1 MKSLIALIK
10 VSLNSSFG
18 ISAFLYKCRKNK
30 KTIGLAVAFVALMA
44 VSFAPLLYLYFSFL
58 DILYQQASM
67 LGQGHVVLG
76 LATVISQIFVLV
88 FGVYYLMSNFYF
100 SQDLSILVPL
110 PLRPGTVLTAKF
122 ITVIVSEWLTTASI
136 AIPAIVIYG
145 IRAQTGILFWLMS
158 LVIFLVLPVIPIV
171 IGAVFVIV
179 LMRFTNLSRN
189 KDLLRVL
196 GIVVMLVI
204 IFGSQYFLTQ
214 LPSGNEEE
222 FFYKVLTDPDGLI
235 YVVSKRFPPAL
246 WASKAMAY
254 AGTMNGLVN
263 FVYFFGLTALS
274 MAVLYVLGE
283 RFFYAGLIGG
293 SETARKKQVSAR
305 RVAVG
310 VEREGT
316 PLTALLQREFKLF
329 FRNPIFLMTAF
340 INILVVPIA
349 MILPIMFSGEL
360 NTLLDDLRGLFQTDP
375 KAGFI
380 ASFAAGAFIICLTVL
395 NSVAATSISREGKL
409 FWISKMIPTDPKL
422 QVLSKLLHS
431 GLFTLLSTAVVVV
444 IIIFLVPIPLT
455 YLLLGVLLGF
465 VGSIFANAL
474 GIMTDLLLPNLKWTD
489 PQKAMKGNMN
499 NLWMF
504 LFILLLI
511 AAGGFLLAKLLST
524 GVEMVLIYVGYFVV
538 LCILSAASVYYLFN
552 SAAHYYASIEE

>member
-18 ISAFLYKCRKNK
+18 ISAFLYKCRKQEDNR
-30 KTIGLAVAFVALMA
+30 TCRCFCRPDGI
-44 VSFAPLLYLYFSFL
+44 SFAPLLYLYFSFL

-235 YVVSKRFPPAL
+235 YVVSKDF
-246 WASKAMAY
+246 
-254 AGTMNGLVN
+254 
-263 FVYFFGLTALS
+263 
-274 MAVLYVLGE
+274 
-283 RFFYAGLIGG
+283 
-293 SETARKKQVSAR
+293 
-305 RVAVG
+305 
-310 VEREGT
+310 
-316 PLTALLQREFKLF
+316 
-329 FRNPIFLMTAF
+329 
-340 INILVVPIA
+340 
-349 MILPIMFSGEL
+349 
-360 NTLLDDLRGLFQTDP
+360 
-375 KAGFI
+375 
-380 ASFAAGAFIICLTVL
+380 
-395 NSVAATSISREGKL
+395 
-409 FWISKMIPTDPKL
+409 
-422 QVLSKLLHS
+422 
-431 GLFTLLSTAVVVV
+431 
-444 IIIFLVPIPLT
+444 
-455 YLLLGVLLGF
+455 
-465 VGSIFANAL
+465 
-474 GIMTDLLLPNLKWTD
+474 LLPGL
-489 PQKAMKGNMN
+489 
-499 NLWMF
+499 
-504 LFILLLI
+504 
-511 AAGGFLLAKLLST
+511 
-524 GVEMVLIYVGYFVV
+524 
-538 LCILSAASVYYLFN
+538 
-552 SAAHYYASIEE
+552 